1 MIALDTNALPRYLVD
16 DDEAPAQC
24 SLVRADVSAAL
35 HAGETFL
42 PTVALVESVWV
53 LTRRVKVSRADVIAV
68 LRDFIA
74 VPGVTLEQPGTISRA
89 LAAWEKGPAGFADYV
104 QLDVAMGAG
113 ATHLVTFDGDLQK
126 SAGTRAPG
134 KGNPSGV

>member
-1 MIALDTNALPRYLVD
+1 VIALDTNALLRYLVD
-16 DDEAPAQC
+16 DEQAPAQC
-24 SLVRADVSAAL
+24 SLVREDVSAAL
-35 HAGETFL
+35 HAGETVFL

-53 LTRRVKVSRADVIAV
+53 LTRRLKVSRADVIAV

-74 VPGVTLEQPGTISRA
+74 VPGVTLEGPGTISRA

-113 ATHLVTFDGDLQK
+113 ATHLVTFDEDLQK
-126 SAGTRAPG
+126 STGTRAPG
-134 KGNPSGV
+134 KR